1 MPAQRSH
8 STTSQPRSRVRAS
21 SISQASN
28 TVPKSRHDYRHAHNT
43 LPWRLERN
51 DLIEVIGPK
60 EDPIITVPTQF
71 LIRGHVAN
79 WAFVS
84 RLVRDSVEESG
95 RLWRVS
101 PRTLVDPQCPVEG
114 GVYMY
119 LRDG

>member
-1 MPAQRSH
+1 MLNN
-8 STTSQPRSRVRAS
+8 TSDGTLTLIGPIETKSALG
-21 SISQASN
+21 IYLNLSQSAIR
-28 TVPKSRHDYRHAHNT
+28 TAIGFI
-43 LPWRLERN
+43 N

-101 PRTLVDPQCPVEG
+101 PRTLVDPQHPVEG